1 MSKLSKLGGEE
12 GVKVIWTKSKRKYS
26 FKRTSLILRTLLVSA
41 YIVVYMPVYYFMVRA
56 SAIVILLKNRL
67 CGLRSKK
74 GMDIG
79 QSGLESVKPFRL

>member
-1 MSKLSKLGGEE
+1 MGKEE
-12 GVKVIWTKSKRKYS
+12 GAKVIWTKSKRKY
-26 FKRTSLILRTLLVSA
+26 FFRRTSLILRTLLVSA
-41 YIVVYMPVYYFMVRA
+41 YTVVYGPIYYFMVRA

-67 CGLRSKK
+67 CGIRSKK